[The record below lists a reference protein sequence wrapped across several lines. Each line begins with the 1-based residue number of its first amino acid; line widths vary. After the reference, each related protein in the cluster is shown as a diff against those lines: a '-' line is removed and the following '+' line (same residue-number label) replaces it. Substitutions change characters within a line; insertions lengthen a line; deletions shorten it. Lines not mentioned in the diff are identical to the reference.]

1 MLLKHDM
8 SKFLLETTKY
18 LNLIYSQS
26 HILVVGLYLFLVQKI
41 AFPLNFQQ
49 DDVSELY
56 IINFTE
62 FACVVNAGDNHPL
75 FTNLIWALS
84 RIFEENIG
92 LSLIHI

>member
-18 LNLIYSQS
+18 LNLIFSQS

-49 DDVSELY
+49 DDVSEL
-56 IINFTE
+56 
-62 FACVVNAGDNHPL
+62 
-75 FTNLIWALS
+75 
-84 RIFEENIG
+84 
-92 LSLIHI
+92 